1 MANATGKKNKTK
13 PAATHPFYS
22 KYFYELIIVAFA
34 LLLYS
39 NSLFNDYN
47 MDDELVTR
55 NHRLTSKG
63 ISGVPEIFSSPY
75 YQDEA
80 GYAYE
85 YRPVSLSTFA
95 IEHSLFGDNV
105 FVSHMV
111 NCLLYAFLCC
121 CLFRLLIVFGGVIT
135 PFVAVCITLLFCA
148 HPSHSEVVCSIKN
161 RDEILGL
168 IFCILSCLMGI
179 VGARKKQWWYVPIV
193 GVLFLGAMLCKK
205 TFLPFAFFIPLAIVL
220 FTDAKLIFVC
230 TLTTLL
236 GICMY
241 VGLGAITPWY
251 KFWLTLLQI
260 IGTIVFYFVI
270 RGVSISEMRFFLK
283 NNQPELINGEM
294 PFGGLKSWFSDFNL
308 NSFYG
313 LIPTAIAVFF
323 YLEVCMHTWK
333 MLALIPSLLIVS
345 LYLRYKRVNFW
356 SLGLLLSS
364 LFLAIELGI
373 YLKHQLATDID
384 LNIQLN
390 IFYVCLFT
398 IFFWGHH
405 SLRIPALF
413 LVFFVA
419 TYFGSGSISEDSGD
433 ILGSFLVLLF
443 SRLAIGRRILLA
455 SMFILPVL
463 FAVVNFPAYSR
474 NKPGGLDYTFAINF
488 ISVIAVFSGKNFWR
502 AVGKYFNR
510 GLFIFTIVVY
520 GIFARQYN
528 YNAAITNVAI
538 KDYGKVVSSVVKTE
552 TDRPLSFVEFPVTHD
567 SPLSSRI
574 GTALASAGFYL
585 QKTVLSYPQS
595 FYYGFAFIKP
605 TELQNSKSIIFLLLH
620 LAILL
625 LIIGLLR
632 SNPIISFGLIIYL
645 LSVAVFSGFFV
656 PVPGVVADRYL
667 LIPSLGWS
675 IVFIAGLIKI
685 NKIDSSILNSNLEKI
700 AFSKLPKYFRYIFIG
715 VLCSYSLLTFSR
727 NLDWKDDLTLFR
739 HDIDY
744 VNSSAQAH
752 NLLALHLMQHSEKEQ
767 DVLEKTNLQKEAL
780 VHFKKALEIYPYFFN
795 VAYDIGRVYTS
806 LSLPDSAIIAFKQA
820 LTIDTSFS
828 EVHRYIGELYF
839 SQGKLK
845 EAIPYFEHVISVRST
860 ESLGYDKL
868 SFIYY
873 QLKEYDKSVAV
884 NKDGIRL
891 VPNYIDGYMNI
902 GRTYIN
908 MNMKDSATYYLNQAV
923 QMNPENPGPRQLLQ
937 TISK

>member
-1 MANATGKKNKTK
+1 MANATGKKTKTK

-39 NSLFNDYN
+39 NSLLNGYN

-63 ISGVPEIFSSPY
+63 ITAIPEIFSSPY

-85 YRPVSLSTFA
+85 YRPVPIATFA

-105 FVSHMV
+105 FIGHLA
-111 NCLLYAFLCC
+111 NCLLYAFLCYG
-121 CLFRLLIVFGGVIT
+121 LFKLLIVIGGVVT
-135 PFVAVCITLLFCA
+135 PFVALCITLLFCA

-168 IFCILSCLMGI
+168 LFCLLSCWVGI
-179 VGARKKQWWYVPIV
+179 VGARKKSWWYIPAAAI
-193 GVLFLGAMLCKK
+193 LFLMAMLCKK
-205 TFLPFAFFIPLAIVL
+205 TFLPFVFFIPLAVIF
-220 FTDAKLIFVC
+220 FTEARLTFVFI
-230 TLTTLL
+230 LTTLL
-236 GICMY
+236 TLVMY
-241 VGLGAITPWY
+241 VSLGAIAPWY
-251 KFWLTLLQI
+251 KFWLALLQI
-260 IGTIVFYFVI
+260 AGITTTYLVI
-270 RGVSISEMRFFLK
+270 KGLSISEM
-283 NNQPELINGEM
+283 LISLRNKQTEPINAEV
-294 PFGGLKSWFSDFNL
+294 PFSGLKPWYSEFNL
-308 NSFYG
+308 SSFYS
-313 LIPTAIAVFF
+313 LIPAAVVLCF
-323 YLEVCMHTWK
+323 YTLVCMYTWK
-333 MLALIPSLLIVS
+333 TFVLIPVILIVTQF
-345 LYLRYKRVNFW
+345 LRYKKVNFW

-364 LFLAIELGI
+364 LFMVIELGV
-373 YLKHQLATDID
+373 YLKNHFSTDWD
-384 LNIQLN
+384 VRIQLN
-390 IFYVCLFT
+390 ILYACLFC
-398 IFFWGHH
+398 IFFWGRH
-405 SLRIPALF
+405 SLRIPALL

-419 TYFGSGSISEDSGD
+419 NHFGSGSVREDSGD
-433 ILGSFLVLLF
+433 IFVNFFIFLF
-443 SRLAIGRRILLA
+443 SRLAIGRRMLLA
-455 SMFILPVL
+455 SIVVLAILIAITIIAGSGKHKL
-463 FAVVNFPAYSR
+463 DSLDFTFMVNFV
-474 NKPGGLDYTFAINF
+474 
-488 ISVIAVFSGKNFWR
+488 SVIAVLSGKNSWK
-502 AVGKYFNR
+502 VITKYFNA
-510 GLFIFTIVVY
+510 GLFIFIIVAY
-520 GIFARQYN
+520 GIFSNEYN
-528 YNAAITNVAI
+528 YSTAITNVAI
-538 KDYGKVVSSVVKTE
+538 KDYGSIVSSVVKTE
-552 TDRPLSFVEFPVTHD
+552 TDRPISFVEVPVTPA
-567 SPLSSRI
+567 SPLSIRI

-585 QKTVLSYPQS
+585 QKTIFPYPQS

-605 TELQNSKSIIFLLLH
+605 TELQSASSIVFLLLH
-620 LAILL
+620 LTILL
-625 LIIGLLR
+625 AAIGFSK
-632 SNPIISFGLIIYL
+632 SNSIVAFGLIVYL
-645 LSVAVFSGFFV
+645 LSVAQFSGFFV

-667 LIPSLGWS
+667 LLPSLGWS
-675 IVFIAGLIKI
+675 MVFVAFLIKHS
-685 NKIDSSILNSNLEKI
+685 KISSAFLMGSLEKL
-700 AFSKLPKYFRYIFIG
+700 AFSKLPKSFTYIFIG

-767 DVLEKTNLQKEAL
+767 DVLEKTNLEKEAL
-780 VHFKKALEIYPYFFN
+780 GHFKKALEIYPHFFN

-806 LSLPDSAIIAFKQA
+806 LSLPDSAILAFKQA

-845 EAIPYFEHVISVRST
+845 DAIPYFEHVISVRST

-884 NKDGIRL
+884 NKEGIRL

-908 MNMKDSATYYLNQAV
+908 MNMADSATYYLNRAI